1 MKSFLRSIQIE
12 RLLLFEG
19 GSETFRK
26 TEKYLAAQEIGWE
39 PIASAAGLKGRPDC
53 IAILPLGVDTIP
65 EVLQTFEALRIGNL
79 GLPRIVIATDLHLS
93 PDFLGA
99 IRKLPVAGIVD
110 LAAGGRFTRFPEPGK
125 LQPET
130 FTDAYRSLLLL
141 LDGYL
146 KGNLSLLFHH
156 NTICD
161 TVVNTSPIALCVTDP
176 GGRIIF
182 FNMSEEYLR
191 KYAVSLES
199 VYGKRVYDFTREP
212 EKLHELYEK
221 VLRGDAAEKSEL
233 LVTYGEHDFSFSV
246 TARKLALYDTDAVL
260 LTGINVTRQRQ
271 TEGLLHET
279 EEKYRFLVE
288 NSSEGICL
296 VSRDRILY
304 ANPRFNRIFAIPENE
319 SAGGM
324 SALELVQGD
333 DAAVLQG
340 ILAREPE
347 KLPATVELAGL
358 RKNGGRIDIELTIS
372 AFSMKNERFLQV
384 IVRDIT
390 ETKKIWQNILQ
401 YERLSAIGELVSGI
415 SHEFNNIITSIRGY
429 IQYSLTGSQD
439 RAAMNETLRTID
451 SLTEHGANIIRKLGM
466 LSRQEITNR
475 EACSLVDLTEGI
487 LSIQERI
494 LLQEGITLHRQYHAD
509 PAVFVD
515 RALMHQVLLN
525 LIVNATHAI
534 RPLGKG
540 SITITIDQD
549 DSNAVIAVHDT
560 GTGIDPSIG
569 ESIFLPFF
577 TTKKDRNNDV
587 LGTGMGLPISKNIV
601 EQHGGSISFKSSPEY
616 GTEFTVVLP
625 RHSSGAAAGHDI
637 APADTLRE
645 PDASRMAALIADDNT
660 GVRDLLRTILTTIG
674 LRTVD
679 CATNGEEAVRMAQA
693 ARYDII
699 FLDVSMPVL
708 SGIDAF
714 KIIRERNP
722 AQRVVFVTGLFQEK
736 QIQDQVRDRSAYGY
750 ITKPF
755 DIIEIRKIITGIACK
770 EQ

>member
-1 MKSFLRSIQIE
+1 MKTFLRSTHTE
-12 RLLLFEG
+12 RVMLFG
-19 GSETFRK
+19 KTSETFRK
-26 TEKYLAAQEIGWE
+26 TEKYLASHEIGWE
-39 PIASAAGLKGRPDC
+39 PISSVAGLKGRPDD

-65 EVLQTFEALRIGNL
+65 EILQAFETLRIGNL
-79 GLPRIVIATDLHLS
+79 GLPRIVIATDLNLS

-99 IRKLPVAGIVD
+99 IRKLPVAGIID

-125 LQPET
+125 FQPEV

-176 GGRIIF
+176 VGRIIF

-191 KYAVSLES
+191 KYAVSREG

-221 VLRGDAAEKSEL
+221 VLHGDAAEKAEL

-246 TARKLALYDTDAVL
+246 TARKLVLYDTDAVL

-271 TEGLLHET
+271 TEGLLLET
-279 EEKYRFLVE
+279 EEKYRLLVE

-304 ANPRFNRIFAIPENE
+304 ANPRFNRIFSIPENE
-319 SAGGM
+319 TAGGM
-324 SALELVQGD
+324 CVFELVQNE
-333 DAAVLQG
+333 DAAALEAM
-340 ILAREPE
+340 LARGPE
-347 KLPATVELAGL
+347 KLPATVELAGI

-372 AFSMKNERFLQV
+372 AFSVKNERFLQI

-429 IQYSLTGSQD
+429 IQYSLTGNQD

-475 EACSLVDLTEGI
+475 EACSLADLTEGI
-487 LSIQERI
+487 LAIQERI

-509 PAVFVD
+509 PVVFVD

-549 DSNAVIAVHDT
+549 DSNAVIAIHDT

-569 ESIFLPFF
+569 ESVFLPFF
-577 TTKKDRNNDV
+577 TTKKDLNNEV

-601 EQHGGSISFKSSPEY
+601 EQHGGSISFKSTPDY

-625 RHSSGAAAGHDI
+625 RQAGRI
-637 APADTLRE
+637 AVAQEPGPAQALRE
-645 PDASRMAALIADDNT
+645 PDASRLAALIADDNT
-660 GVRDLLRTILTTIG
+660 GVRDLLKTILTTIG
-674 LRTVD
+674 LNTVD
-679 CATNGEEAVRMAQA
+679 CATNGEEAVRMAEL

-736 QIQDQVRDRSAYGY
+736 QIQDQVQNEKAYGY

-755 DIIEIRKIITGIACK
+755 DITEIRKIITGIACR